1 MLSNLKVE
9 ISLGLLPGEV
19 GLVLRVVAEVTESR
33 GILVNR
39 RAQVQLLDD
48 VTGSEGEVSA
58 DDLAEPVVILTVLDC
73 VVRVNMNGQR
83 IGKSNSVRYL
93 NADSVAKASCYQ
105 GFRDETSVVGARTV
119 NFSRVLS
126 RVGTSSMRA
135 PTTVGVHDDLSSSET
150 SISSRTTNVKLARWV
165 NYIDTLVRLSDE

>member
-33 GILVNR
+33 GILVDR

-73 VVRVNMNGQR
+73 VV
-83 IGKSNSVRYL
+83 
-93 NADSVAKASCYQ
+93 
-105 GFRDETSVVGARTV
+105 
-119 NFSRVLS
+119 
-126 RVGTSSMRA
+126 
-135 PTTVGVHDDLSSSET
+135 
-150 SISSRTTNVKLARWV
+150 
-165 NYIDTLVRLSDE
+165 